1 MCKTG
6 QEKNLTYSSLWAKER
21 DFLSFDQLIDEESM
35 DFFQSDEYLMMS
47 KHLNPSLSEGK
58 VSFQV
63 SLLFLVFGPL
73 NQTGRLSGLASQ
85 PVPQTLGPQEDM
97 KIWRGKYLRQ
107 IQNNVLAFFFDRL
120 TCSQRSKEQLRF
132 SALLCT
138 ILNFRVF
145 CHVFISSLDMF
156 KNCINSYRIYSEQV
170 YTC

>member
-6 QEKNLTYSSLWAKER
+6 QGKNLTYSSLWAKER

-47 KHLNPSLSEGK
+47 KHLNPSFSEGK

-97 KIWRGKYLRQ
+97 KIWRIKTMSCPSLFTKHQPTSPSHDAVNDKMIHIFQDGSSAQQEK
-107 IQNNVLAFFFDRL
+107 VLPLFL
-120 TCSQRSKEQLRF
+120 
-132 SALLCT
+132 
-138 ILNFRVF
+138 
-145 CHVFISSLDMF
+145 
-156 KNCINSYRIYSEQV
+156 
-170 YTC
+170 

>member
-6 QEKNLTYSSLWAKER
+6 QGKNLTYSSLWAKER

-47 KHLNPSLSEGK
+47 KHLNPSFSEGK

-85 PVPQTLGPQEDM
+85 PVPQTLGP
-97 KIWRGKYLRQ
+97 
-107 IQNNVLAFFFDRL
+107 
-120 TCSQRSKEQLRF
+120 
-132 SALLCT
+132 
-138 ILNFRVF
+138 
-145 CHVFISSLDMF
+145 
-156 KNCINSYRIYSEQV
+156 
-170 YTC
+170 